1 MGQVTLHFP
10 LTYIVFFFTIMY
22 AFLFLP
28 PCICSCTVYYSYT
41 DSFPPVLSS
50 CLLSLHLCFRLL
62 LPMSCV
68 DSSMVTPCRH
78 EKALPHGCGCGLP
91 ACLSHHHHPS
101 GLCKVECF
109 SI

>member
-22 AFLFLP
+22 AYFYFHHHVFVVVL
-28 PCICSCTVYYSYT
+28 YYSYT

-50 CLLSLHLCFRLL
+50 CLLSLHLCFRLM
-62 LPMSCV
+62 LPVSCV
-68 DSSMVTPCRH
+68 DSSMVTPHGH

-91 ACLSHHHHPS
+91 ACLSHHRHPS